1 MIGGQIGRSR
11 GENLERRRDKIMWK
25 KLRNKLFNKQMLVL
39 VELDRKKFKAGIE
52 KSCDIYAC
60 MPQNM
65 SEEDKELAKWYI
77 ESYIDLVR

>member
-1 MIGGQIGRSR
+1 
-11 GENLERRRDKIMWK
+11 MWK
-25 KLRNKLFNKQMLVL
+25 KLRNKLFTKQMLVL

-65 SEEDKELAKWYI
+65 SEEDKELAKWHI
-77 ESYIDLVR
+77 ESYIDIVRKNIKVED

>member
-1 MIGGQIGRSR
+1 
-11 GENLERRRDKIMWK
+11 MWK

-60 MPQNM
+60 IPKM
-65 SEEDKELAKWYI
+65 SKEERELVEKYI
-77 ESYIDLVR
+77 ESAIDIIRKNIKVDE